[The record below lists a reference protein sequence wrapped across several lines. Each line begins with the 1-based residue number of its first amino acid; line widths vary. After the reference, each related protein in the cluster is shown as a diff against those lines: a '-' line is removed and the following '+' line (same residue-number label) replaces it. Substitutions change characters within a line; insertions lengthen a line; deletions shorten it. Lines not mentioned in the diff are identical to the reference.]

1 MRRKGYWA
9 AAALGVVA
17 PLALAAPGSAMA
29 SPADTTAAH
38 TGEHDIPI
46 VSDLLGGLDLLG
58 GSDHDDFDRDPADFD
73 ERDGDVSE
81 FDEGYVTVYASD
93 ADRGGNVS
101 FIVEGRDLPSLMEVT
116 LSSAGLDAACV
127 GGNSLD
133 GQTVQADLS
142 GDFNVGATGTT
153 CIDGTYRADVTEQST
168 PYETFS
174 ADVTIES

>member
-9 AAALGVVA
+9 AATLGVIA
-17 PLALAAPGSAMA
+17 PLALAAPATA
-29 SPADTTAAH
+29 TAAVP
-38 TGEHDIPI
+38 EHAGSSDVPI

-58 GSDHDDFDRDPADFD
+58 GSDHGSFDRDAGDFTD
-73 ERDGDVSE
+73 RDSDFSRIGDGHVN
-81 FDEGYVTVYASD
+81 VYASD
-93 ADRGGNVS
+93 ADRNGNVS
-101 FIVEGRDLPSLMEVT
+101 FIVEGRDLPPLMDLS
-116 LSSAGLDAACV
+116 LSSAGLNAACV

-153 CIDGTYRADVTEQST
+153 CIDGTYRIDVTEQST

-174 ADVTIES
+174 ADVTIDS